1 MPFSSGSEDCRG
13 RLSLPSDISEALT
26 QSSTSVNTNNTA
38 NSSLLSKSLK
48 VDVEKLPVMT
58 SMVTSKNHPSL
69 MFKRSGANQ
78 NRKRYSASAID
89 SNKKK
94 CPRYISADQR
104 KTAATTLN
112 KSIPAAK
119 ELRLHPNLFNSFR
132 ITKPKS
138 NNSNAKCDSSGT
150 KCNESKSTAVSS
162 IHFETQSFYKFS
174 DKSNSLAVNKQSD
187 LITPTSVPSPTVF
200 SDKTESSN
208 ERVSSN
214 LNLVELDSDLLHS
227 KEGSQEAPCDTC
239 PSSSSSSSSS
249 VAVTPDTSDN
259 AVFALPNPKKIRF
272 PAVPNSSA
280 IQCKWEGCGECFK
293 NHGNLSDHIKVGCV
307 TKADAEIFAKNVKI
321 FSLYYP
327 LSN

>member
-1 MPFSSGSEDCRG
+1 MPFSSSEECRA
-13 RLSLPSDISEALT
+13 RLSLPSDISEAVT
-26 QSSTSVNTNNTA
+26 KSSTSVNTNNTA
-38 NSSLLSKSLK
+38 NSLLSKSLK

-69 MFKRSGANQ
+69 MFKRSGAGVVHNQ

-104 KTAATTLN
+104 KTATAN
-112 KSIPAAK
+112 KNIPAAK
-119 ELRLHPNLFNSFR
+119 ELRLHPHLFNSFR

-150 KCNESKSTAVSS
+150 KCNESKSTGVSS
-162 IHFETQSFYKFS
+162 IHFEAQSFYKFS

-200 SDKTESSN
+200 KTESSN
-208 ERVSSN
+208 DRVSSN
-214 LNLVELDSDLLHS
+214 LNLLELDSDLLQS
-227 KEGSQEAPCDTC
+227 KEGSQEAPSDTC
-239 PSSSSSSSSS
+239 PSSSSSS